1 MTFSLVNQMI
11 KRNLNKIEDDEN
23 SVEAVQNRSMERL
36 SETTKIEAVE
46 PQMKRAR
53 NNGSETIQLMKEK
66 YENEREIRLKGL
78 ELRKTRTRG

>member
-1 MTFSLVNQMI
+1 MI
-11 KRNLNKIEDDEN
+11 KRNLNKIEDHEI
-23 SVEAVQNRSMERL
+23 SIEAVQNRSMERL

>member
-78 ELRKTRTRG
+78 ELRKKRTRG

>member
-1 MTFSLVNQMI
+1 MI
-11 KRNLNKIEDDEN
+11 KRNLNKIEDHEI
-23 SVEAVQNRSMERL
+23 SIEAVQNRSMERL

-53 NNGSETIQLMKEK
+53 NNGSETIQLMKGK
-66 YENEREIRLKGL
+66 YEKEREIRLKGL

>member
-1 MTFSLVNQMI
+1 MI
-11 KRNLNKIEDDEN
+11 KRNLNKIEDHEI
-23 SVEAVQNRSMERL
+23 SIEAVQNRSMERL

-46 PQMKRAR
+46 PQIKRAR

>member
-1 MTFSLVNQMI
+1 MI

-53 NNGSETIQLMKEK
+53 NNGSKTIQFMKEK